1 VDVSK
6 LTDKARVAA
15 DRGNYDYAIE
25 LYRRFLEL
33 QPNDIDARKALRAVE
48 MRKLQERGI
57 TKSTA
62 SGWIKG
68 LGSFIAALVL
78 IALRKYEKAMVAC
91 ENFLANDPYNRTV
104 LCLLG
109 RAAAA
114 AGHLDAAI
122 LAYEEVR
129 SNDGTPTGALAV
141 RSHVSVLRRLGE
153 LYTETKQL
161 PLASERIE
169 EILHYIP
176 NDRDA
181 ERLLR
186 DIAAQRSMVEGG
198 WDKAGKKGGY
208 REVLKDEQKAK
219 DLEDSHRDIRT
230 REDVVAAIERVKKD
244 LAEQPDNVRYL
255 IQLADYYRMLKDW
268 KQARATYE
276 RARKLDPMNFM
287 IAERLG
293 DLKLAEMDEQIKAL
307 AKDPTKRDQAAELQ
321 RQRLAFA
328 MEEYERR
335 VKARP
340 QDLPTRY
347 AFGEILFKLGRYK
360 DAAVQFQHAS
370 RDPRS
375 RRGALYRLGLCFEK
389 QGLIDL
395 AVEQFEKAVSGASLI
410 DQEAKEI
417 LYSLAQAHERQ
428 GRLDQALETYK
439 KIFEIDIGF
448 KDVSQKI
455 EQLLKQGSQS
465 KT

>member
-33 QPNDIDARKALRAVE
+33 QPNDPEARKALRAVE
-48 MRKLQERGI
+48 MRKFQERGV
-57 TKSTA
+57 TKSTPA
-62 SGWIKG
+62 GWLKG
-68 LGSFIAALVL
+68 LGSLVAALVL
-78 IALRKYEKAMVAC
+78 LALRKYEKAMIAC

-129 SNDGTPTGALAV
+129 NHDGTPTGSLAV
-141 RSHVSVLRRLGE
+141 RSHVAVLRRLGE

-161 PLASERIE
+161 PLAAERIE
-169 EILHYIP
+169 EILQFLP
-176 NDRDA
+176 GDRDA

-208 REVLKDEQKAK
+208 REVLKDEDKAK
-219 DLEDSHRDIRT
+219 QLEDSHRDIRT
-230 REDVVAAIERVKKD
+230 REDVVGAIERVKKD
-244 LAEQPDNVRYL
+244 LAQQPGNVRYL
-255 IQLADYYRMLKDW
+255 IQLGDYYRMLKDW
-268 KQARATYE
+268 DHARATYQQ
-276 RARKLDPMNFM
+276 AQKLDPVNFL

-293 DLKLAEMDEQIKAL
+293 DLKLAEMDERMKAL
-307 AKDPTKRDQAAELQ
+307 ASDPNKRAELEELRKQ
-321 RQRLAFA
+321 RMAFA
-328 MEEYERR
+328 VEEYERR

-347 AFGEILFKLGRYK
+347 KFGEILFQLARYK
-360 DAAVQFQHAS
+360 EAAVQFQHAS

-375 RRGALYRLGLCFEK
+375 RRAALYRLGLCFEE
-389 QGLIDL
+389 QGLTDL
-395 AVEQFEKAVSGASLI
+395 AIEQFEKAVSGVSLV

-417 LYSLAQAHERQ
+417 LYSLAQAHEKQARMSE
-428 GRLDQALETYK
+428 ALETYK

-455 EQLLKQGSQS
+455 EQLLKHGIQSQ
-465 KT
+465 T